1 METQVLVITMFR
13 QPHVV
18 GFLHE
23 LLTKTLQRSAS
34 RRRQGAREQAKS
46 FVTSQ
51 KNFALSKV
59 STRALKATSH

>member
-18 GFLHE
+18 GFLLE
-23 LLTKTLQRSAS
+23 LPTKTLQRSAS

-51 KNFALSKV
+51 K
-59 STRALKATSH
+59 TSL